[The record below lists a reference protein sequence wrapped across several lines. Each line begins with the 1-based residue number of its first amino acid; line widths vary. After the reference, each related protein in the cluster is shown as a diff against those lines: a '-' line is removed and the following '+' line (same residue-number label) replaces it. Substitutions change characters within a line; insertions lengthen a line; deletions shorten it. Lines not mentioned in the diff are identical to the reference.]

1 MKLVVEEISATRNN
15 AEGFKNIKIRRE
27 VLASEK
33 GNASSRRLS
42 ILGSSLFEKKGRV
55 AFFVMSDK
63 DITAYEVVVG
73 QDLSTNAKLQAQ
85 YGELAIQVIETTDP
99 SSWDEDIRLSMSE
112 KINPTTEDTC
122 LHNGEEIYH
131 TTLLTQ
137 MKYFELDGGDI
148 TLSIDKA

>member
-33 GNASSRRLS
+33 SNASSRRLS

-63 DITAYEVVVG
+63 DIEAYEVTVG
-73 QDLSTNAKLQAQ
+73 QELSTNAKLRAQ
-85 YGELAIQVIETTDP
+85 YGQLAIQVIETIDP
-99 SSWDEDIRLSMSE
+99 DSWDEDIRLSMSE

-122 LHNGEEIYH
+122 LHNGKEIYH

-137 MKYFELDGGDI
+137 MKYFEQDGGDI